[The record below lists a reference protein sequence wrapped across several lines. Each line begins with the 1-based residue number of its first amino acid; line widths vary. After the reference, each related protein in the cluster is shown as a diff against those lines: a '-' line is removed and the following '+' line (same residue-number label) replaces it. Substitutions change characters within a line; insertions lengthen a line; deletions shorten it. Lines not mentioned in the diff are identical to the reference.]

1 MSLLLFEFKK
11 LFRSKL
17 LFYFLIFSIIAVTL
31 LFVRNFWQQESV
43 RAEKITYF
51 SKFARDVSMELEGN
65 RKVLE
70 DNPSPE
76 LEEQVRIGS
85 MVYAQVNEV
94 VNAIQSQQTMD
105 ELTSENMLYQTAKQ
119 YKALGGTFYLS
130 ETEMDRVTRLN
141 DELIRKGLP
150 KEDLKLTIQPLL
162 FTQLVLSYALTGF
175 GFLALL
181 LILLSSVTGEYEEK
195 NVRLVYT
202 LPFSRARYMLIKL
215 GSFLVAGGMWLTIVT
230 VSAYTLASQFTDG
243 LENQSAYPFAEVE
256 GNWILITDV
265 IQNGMVLGGLA
276 LILVLTFGWFIG
288 YTFRSTLLSYLIAIL
303 VVAGGA
309 LLVINGGPYQWN
321 PLSALQVQQTLLDQ
335 YSTQWRIYLLLLFS
349 IVILVIGTLSIN
361 RKRGV

>member
-17 LFYFLIFSIIAVTL
+17 FLYFFVLSIIAVTL
-31 LFVRNFWQQESV
+31 LFVRNVSQQESV

-70 DNPSPE
+70 NNPSPE

-85 MVYAQVNEV
+85 MVYAQINEV
-94 VNAIQSQQTMD
+94 VNAIQSQKTMD
-105 ELTSENMLYQTAKQ
+105 ELTMENTLYQTAKQ
-119 YKALGGTFYLS
+119 YKAIGGTFYLS
-130 ETEMDRVTRLN
+130 ETEMDQVTRLN

-150 KEDLKLTIQPLL
+150 KEHLKFTIQPLL

-195 NVRLVYT
+195 NVRLIYT
-202 LPFSRARYMLIKL
+202 LPFSRSSYMLIKL
-215 GSFLVAGGMWLTIVT
+215 GSFLIAGVVWLTVVT
-230 VSAYTLASQFTDG
+230 FSAYILASQFTEA

-256 GNWILITDV
+256 GSWIQIADIIQSGLI
-265 IQNGMVLGGLA
+265 LGGMA

-288 YTFRSTLLSYLIAIL
+288 YTFRSTLISYLLVIL

-309 LLVINGGPYQWN
+309 LLVINAEPYLWN
-321 PLSALQVQQTLLDQ
+321 PLNALQVHQTLLDH

-349 IVILVIGTLSIN
+349 IVLLVMGTLSIN